1 MRKVREKFNKRNAL
15 FAFGALC
22 LIAVMAILSGG
33 ITGLLTVGGVAL
45 CAIAPIALTDKEQ
58 SIVDKMKSDLQ
69 AEAEKLGKGYIKAEA
84 FTETFNTM
92 FAEAMVKFNFE
103 ASKVKQVTDA
113 VEATLKKYDLSA
125 NESFLTV
132 QQNLETLKQNPPKKE
147 IVPRSIFEA
156 LTAVKDDIDNV
167 VKGIKGEVFIDI
179 NAAATVKSSVS
190 DNDYSQNLPDIGQ
203 LAVRKLPMRSL
214 VRAIQMS
221 GKDDN
226 GVIRYSDW
234 DEDTTVRA
242 AATVAENTAFAE
254 STAKWKQYTKELKK
268 IGDTI
273 PVSEEMLEDLE
284 SFAAELEMFLET
296 NVQIVEDI
304 QLLRGSGTGTNM
316 KGLLSSVAE
325 FAYATYAGTVQ
336 DASEYDLI
344 VKVLEAITTIGG
356 NKYMPNF
363 ALMPSALITKMLLK
377 KDDNNNYVLPPFM
390 VKGTDGRMVV
400 ANVTVIEEN
409 GFTDNNQMAIG
420 DSRYMR
426 LYFKAGIVLS
436 RGTVSTQFTE
446 DMITLK
452 ARMRELFLIREA
464 DAGGFRKVS
473 DVATAISSIDAAQ
486 N

>member
-1 MRKVREKFNKRNAL
+1 MKKIREKFNKRNSL
-15 FAFGALC
+15 FAIAVLS
-22 LIAVMAILSGG
+22 LIAVALILSGG
-33 ITGLLTVGGVAL
+33 VAGLLSVGGIAL
-45 CAIAPIALTDKEQ
+45 ATIAPVALTDKEQ
-58 SIVDKMKSDLQ
+58 AIVDKMKTDLQ

-92 FAEAMVKFNFE
+92 FASAMAKFNFE

-125 NESFLTV
+125 NESFLKV
-132 QQNLETLKQNPPKKE
+132 QQNIDAINQSPPAKE
-147 IVPRSIFEA
+147 NVTRTMFEA
-156 LTAVKDDIDNV
+156 LTAVKDDINKLV
-167 VKGIKGEVFIDI
+167 TGIKSEVFIDI
-179 NAAATVKSSVS
+179 SAADTLKSSVS

-214 VRAIQMS
+214 VRAIPMP

-242 AATVAENTAFAE
+242 AAMVAEEGTFPE
-254 STAKWKQYTKELKK
+254 STAKWKQYTRDLKK

-273 PVSEEMLEDLE
+273 PVSEEMIEDLS

-304 QLLRGSGTGTNM
+304 QLLRGDGTGSNM
-316 KGLLSSVAE
+316 KGLLASISE

-344 VKVLEAITTIGG
+344 VKVLEAITSVGG
-356 NKYMPNF
+356 NKYFPNF
-363 ALMPSALITKMLLK
+363 AVMPSSLITKMLLK
-377 KDDNNNYVLPPFM
+377 KDKNNNYILPPFM

-400 ANVTVIEEN
+400 ANITVIEEN
-409 GFTDNNQMAIG
+409 GFTDNNQMALG

-426 LYFKAGIVLS
+426 LYFKGGIVLS
-436 RGTVSTQFTE
+436 KGTQSTQFAE

-473 DVATAISSIDAAQ
+473 DVATAIASID
-486 N
+486 NTP